1 MKNEI
6 ECDGCMYRQ
15 VPEHF
20 VPCLGCKN
28 NISSIDNITKA
39 ITEQLNKPKFEHIGV
54 MNLDGSMAYALT
66 REAAV
71 HSRR

>member
-6 ECDGCMYRQ
+6 ECEGCMYRQ

-28 NISSIDNITKA
+28 NTIRSN
-39 ITEQLNKPKFEHIGV
+39 
-54 MNLDGSMAYALT
+54 
-66 REAAV
+66 EAAV
-71 HSRR
+71 IEKTMRQQDNNFPCHHGSSKL

>member
-6 ECDGCMYRQ
+6 ECDRCMYRQ

-28 NISSIDNITKA
+28 NTISSN
-39 ITEQLNKPKFEHIGV
+39 
-54 MNLDGSMAYALT
+54 
-66 REAAV
+66 EAAV
-71 HSRR
+71 KEKAMWQQNSNDSFCQHGSSTQ